1 VTLAALGLVLVSAG
15 LHATWNLW
23 AKQIGGGSRATTLMW
38 LLEVISAIAYAPV
51 AFLAARAAHVR
62 LDPVVLGWMAAS
74 AVLHIAYF
82 LLLLRGYR
90 TSDLSVV
97 YPVARGTGPL
107 LAAIGAAWWLSER
120 PTPLSVA
127 GALLIAVGILVLA
140 ARPEI
145 RSAHHLRAGLIY
157 GLLVGV
163 TIGAYTLWDGAAV
176 SRRAIPPIVYYW
188 GGEACRV
195 LIFTP
200 FALADR
206 GGVRALWRGH
216 RARVLGIAL
225 LSPLS
230 YILVLVAMSTGRV
243 SHIAPARELSILV
256 GAWLGARV
264 LGEGDQ
270 MRRRVAAVAFAAG
283 VIALALA

>member
-1 VTLAALGLVLVSAG
+1 MTIAALSLVLVSAA

-23 AKQIGGGSRATTLMW
+23 AKQIGGAGRATTLMW
-38 LLEVISAIAYAPV
+38 LLELISETAYAPV
-51 AFLAARAAHVR
+51 ALFVALSTHWRPDAAT
-62 LDPVVLGWMAAS
+62 LGWMATS
-74 AVLHIAYF
+74 ALIHAAYF
-82 LLLLRGYR
+82 VLLLRGYR

-107 LAAIGAAWWLSER
+107 IAAAGAAVWLAER

-127 GALLIAVGILVLA
+127 GALFIAAGILILA
-140 ARPEI
+140 LRPDL
-145 RSAHHLRAGLIY
+145 RHAPHLKAGLIY

-176 SRRAIPPIVYYW
+176 SRRGLPPILYYW

-200 FALADR
+200 FALRDR
-206 GGVRALWRGH
+206 AGVRALWRDH
-216 RARVLGIAL
+216 PARIVGISL

-230 YILVLVAMSTGRV
+230 YILVLVAMSSGRV
-243 SHIAPARELSILV
+243 SHIAPTRELSVLI

-270 MRRRVAAVAFAAG
+270 LRRRVAAVAFAAG
-283 VIALALA
+283 VVALAFA